1 MTIIECVSFEFN
13 KNREFKAMMR
23 ITVGYTVGY
32 DVMTIAMWVVVFGT
46 QSITIKCFI

>member
-46 QSITIKCFI
+46 QSITINCFI